1 MGFIHG
7 RSGLELKEC
16 GHDKAT
22 QQSNSLVML
31 LCSLLNLARV
41 DPFSHLLQSR
51 LFKVK
56 IAAGFGS

>member
-41 DPFSHLLQSR
+41 DPFSHLL
-51 LFKVK
+51 
-56 IAAGFGS
+56 